1 MFSCSF
7 QNIFH
12 SINIPEI
19 LVYFQQYFSMLF
31 VLIKNMALCDGPI
44 LKLLARFSLESYCTR
59 FLINRI
65 NNKFRDE
72 KSLLFLGISHQCFL
86 LVVTIK
92 LKETIMKDIKTHLT
106 DLRGNP
112 ITKCLNS
119 NECQ

>member
-1 MFSCSF
+1 
-7 QNIFH
+7 
-12 SINIPEI
+12 
-19 LVYFQQYFSMLF
+19 MLF